1 MQKNTAPLLA
11 LRKWFHRIFWP
22 LTILL
27 ITLFI
32 VLANYVP
39 GKWLTGWDTLH
50 PEFNFPLHI
59 SRSIFGVWRQDQG
72 LGTVAAHSH
81 MSELPRILVLWV
93 MSLAL
98 PSYALRAG
106 LIYLCFILGPLG
118 IYYFIRNGVFKEK
131 KGFIIN
137 AAAFLGALVYI
148 FNLGTAQHFYVIF
161 EMFAVQYAALGWLFL
176 FVLRCLYSKDK
187 RNYFIFFI
195 ISFLSASMAYA
206 SQLWFAYFGALILF
220 LSVIVL
226 QERKKHFIKQ
236 GLLIIGLTLAANSF
250 WLLPNFYFLLTD
262 AAKVPASSHIN
273 QLFSEESFLHNAN
286 FGKIKDVT
294 IFRNFLFNWLDLKKD
309 GKFGDLLPQWK
320 EHINHIWIISI
331 GYVTFILSLFGLAL
345 GFLKKK
351 KILIALFP
359 VLLLALF
366 MLMNMNPPF
375 NYFFGWLR
383 DNVSLFKEGLRTPFT
398 KFSLLLMFSVSVYFA
413 TFFYEVMHFFKKLGK
428 VSTFINILIVILVSL
443 CLGFYGLPL
452 LQGQLIE
459 KKLLNT
465 IPQPYFSLYSWLDKQ
480 SEQAR
485 IINLPLQ
492 TSAGWEF
499 YDWGYEGAGFIW
511 FGMKQPIAV
520 RDFDRW
526 SPYNEGLYKELSSA
540 LYGNDPQSF
549 QNTLKKYDVSFL
561 LLDESI
567 VNPNKPADPIKKP
580 EIKAMLA
587 QLGLQPAWQQEFLSI
602 YDARSI
608 TGNKQFVY
616 SPKSFTKVN
625 AETTYNER
633 DYIYQQNGSY
643 VSAIPNDSS
652 SSTQFY
658 PFSSYLKDQISG
670 VEYSQNMVTLRKSLP
685 SLKGDYQLV
694 IPPVAQGKHYTT
706 QATISFSDDQVKAE
720 FSNQTNIQI
729 GENNITL
736 PQLPLISLKT
746 PRRFQSVII
755 EVGDRQVEIE
765 NGHSKQI
772 ELTFEIGQPISLSVF
787 NVDNIKEE
795 KGQKF
800 IDPRDVFSASLPSI
814 VWTELTKEK
823 KIDANSAKDISIQVN
838 SIPYRSDISDL
849 NTATSCDPA
858 RKNGWIKKLVSTEG
872 ITYKSADLAVVCD
885 GTGLFNLNQSG
896 SYLMRWQVKNT
907 SGRGI
912 KLYLQN
918 QSAGRPDLEELIPN
932 KTTDVSYAML
942 SWPHLKDE
950 GYYLSWENRSFGSEV
965 SENMIKSIEIYPVPL
980 DLISQIRIEPKDFHS
995 RFENEVQLSNVWK
1008 FGTYQYGLQANV
1020 ESDHGIVVL
1029 SQGFEKGWVAFDLS
1043 KPIPTLLHKVKYNG
1057 WANAWELAQ
1066 GKHDVIIVFWPQLL
1080 EFVGLTFL
1088 LIGFSITLRVW
1099 VKAHSQ
1105 YTRKREL
1112 FDGKPLKIA
1121 RNTLK
1126 GRHSI

>member
-1 MQKNTAPLLA
+1 MQNRTAPLLA
-11 LRKWFHRIFWP
+11 IQKWFHRIFWP
-22 LTILL
+22 LAIFL
-27 ITLFI
+27 ISLFI

-50 PEFNFPLHI
+50 PELNFPLHI
-59 SRSIFGVWRQDQG
+59 SRLIFGVWRQDQG

-81 MSELPRILVLWV
+81 MSELPRILILWV
-93 MSLAL
+93 MSLVL
-98 PSYALRAG
+98 PSYFLRAG
-106 LIYLCFILGPLG
+106 FIYLCFILGPLG
-118 IYYFIRNGVFKEK
+118 IYYFIRNGVYREK
-131 KGFIIN
+131 QRFITN

-187 RNYFIFFI
+187 KNYLIFFI

-220 LSVIVL
+220 LIVIIL
-226 QERKKHFIKQ
+226 QERKRYFIKQ
-236 GLLIIGLTLAANSF
+236 ALLIIGLTLASNSF

-262 AAKVPASSHIN
+262 AAKVPSNSQIN

-286 FGKIKDVT
+286 FGKLKDVT
-294 IFRNFLFNWLDLKKD
+294 IFRNFLFNWLDLKND

-320 EHINHIWIISI
+320 EHISQIWIISI
-331 GYVTFILSLFGLAL
+331 GYVTFILSLLGLVFG
-345 GFLKKK
+345 FIKKK
-351 KILIALFP
+351 KVLIALFP

-413 TFFYEVMHFFKKLGK
+413 GFFYEIMNFFKKLGK
-428 VSTFINILIVILVSL
+428 VSIFINFFIVILVSV
-443 CLGFYGLPL
+443 CLGIYGLPL

-480 SEQAR
+480 PEQAR
-485 IINLPLQ
+485 IVNLPLQ
-492 TSAGWEF
+492 TYAGWEF
-499 YDWGYEGAGFIW
+499 YDWGYEGAGFVW
-511 FGMKQPIAV
+511 FGIKQPIAV

-526 SPYNEGLYKELSSA
+526 SPYNEALYKELSSA
-540 LYGNDPQSF
+540 LYGNDPQVF
-549 QNTLKKYDVSFL
+549 QNTLEKYDISFL

-567 VNPNKPADPIKKP
+567 INPNKQADPIKKP

-587 QLGLQPAWQQEFLSI
+587 QLDLQPVWQQEFLSI
-602 YDARSI
+602 YDARPV

-633 DYIYQQNGSY
+633 DYIYQKNGNY
-643 VSAIPNDSS
+643 VSAVSSDDSS
-652 SSTQFY
+652 SAQFY
-658 PFSSYLKDQISG
+658 PFSSYLKDRVSEVG
-670 VEYSQNMVTLRKSLP
+670 YSQNMVTLHKTLP
-685 SLKGDYQLV
+685 SFESDYQLV
-694 IPPVAQGKHYTT
+694 IPPVAQGMHYTT
-706 QATISFSDDQVKAE
+706 QATISLSDDQLRAE
-720 FSNQTNIQI
+720 FNNHTNIQI
-729 GENNITL
+729 GGNNITL

-746 PRRFQSVII
+746 SERFRSVIV
-755 EVGDRQVEIE
+755 EVGDKQVEIE
-765 NGHSKQI
+765 NGQSKQI
-772 ELTFEIGQPISLSVF
+772 ELSFEIEQPISISIF

-800 IDPRDVFSASLPSI
+800 IDPSDIFSVSSPSS
-814 VWTELTKEK
+814 VWAELTKEK
-823 KIDANSAKDISIQVN
+823 RIAVNSAKDISIQVS
-838 SIPYRSDISDL
+838 SIPYKPDISDL
-849 NTATSCDPA
+849 STATSCDPA
-858 RKNGWIKKLVSTEG
+858 RKNGWIKKLVSVEG
-872 ITYKSADLAVVCD
+872 TTYKSADLAVVCD
-885 GTGLFNLNQSG
+885 GTALFNLSQNG

-912 KLYLQN
+912 KLSLQN
-918 QSAGRPDLEELIPN
+918 QSAGRPDLEELIQN
-932 KTTDVSYAML
+932 RTTEVSYSIL

-965 SENMIKSIEIYPVPL
+965 SENIIKSIEVYPVPL
-980 DLISQIRIEPKDFHS
+980 DLISQIRIEPKNYQS
-995 RFENEVQLSNVWK
+995 RFENKVQLNNLWK
-1008 FGTYQYGLQANV
+1008 FGTYKYGFQASV
-1020 ESDHGIVVL
+1020 ESDHGVVVL
-1029 SQGFEKGWVAFDLS
+1029 SQGFEKGWLAFDLS
-1043 KPIPTLLHKVKYNG
+1043 KPIPTFLQKIKYNN
-1057 WANAWELAQ
+1057 WANAWELTQ
-1066 GKHDVIIVFWPQLL
+1066 GKHDVIIIFWPQLL
-1080 EFVGLTFL
+1080 EIAGLTFL
-1088 LIGFSITLRVW
+1088 LIGFTTTLIVW
-1099 VKAHSQ
+1099 VKARRQHK
-1105 YTRKREL
+1105 RKKNL

-1121 RNTLK
+1121 RVTLK
-1126 GRHSI
+1126 SSRSH